1 MKKCPSCENTY
12 SDSIR
17 FCPNDGTRL
26 QQVEEGGVKSA
37 TSNNNSGAS
46 EGRPIPPPPQPLRMR
61 MTIIDQSD
69 EGHRSRI
76 IQGQVLDVGS
86 QGMRIKTGTVETGHL
101 NIIRDDTVA
110 FKNKLEIEI
119 DLPEST
125 VKLEG
130 FAVWYKPQD
139 DGISYTAGVYIRGM
153 SATDRRIYDRYL
165 KKLES
170 EPGSHSAPAN
180 A

>member
-1 MKKCPSCENTY
+1 MKKCPGCENTY

-17 FCPNDGTRL
+17 FCPNDGTKL
-26 QQVEEGGVKSA
+26 QAVEEGGVKPA
-37 TSNNNSGAS
+37 NNSTVS
-46 EGRPIPPPPQPLRMR
+46 VEGRPIPPPPQPLRMR

-86 QGMRIKTGTVETGHL
+86 QGMRIKTGTIETGHL

-119 DLPEST
+119 DLPEAT

-130 FAVWYKPQD
+130 FAVWYKPEV
-139 DGISYTAGVYIRGM
+139 DGITYTAGVYIRGM
-153 SATDRRIYDRYL
+153 SSTDRRIYERYL
-165 KKLES
+165 NKLES
-170 EPGSHSAPAN
+170 ELGSQTAPAN

>member
-1 MKKCPSCENTY
+1 MKKCPNCENTY

-17 FCPNDGTRL
+17 FCPNDGTKL
-26 QQVEEGGVKSA
+26 QDSEENGAKSNISNGSVES
-37 TSNNNSGAS
+37 
-46 EGRPIPPPPQPLRMR
+46 RPIPAPPNPLRMR

-69 EGHRSRI
+69 EGHRSRV
-76 IQGQVLDVGS
+76 IQGQVLDVGY
-86 QGMRIKTGTVETGHL
+86 QGMRIKTGTIETGHL

-119 DLPEST
+119 DLPDST

-130 FAVWYKPQD
+130 FAVWYKPED

-153 SATDRRIYDRYL
+153 ASADRRIYDGYL

-170 EPGSHSAPAN
+170 ENSQHAPAK